1 MGGVSLV
8 LGQLGKYHLNSN
20 DKVGNLVEEDTLI
33 KYQLVISYGLLVRIF
48 TYQPTV
54 DKPIVLSTNC

>member
-1 MGGVSLV
+1 MWLY
-8 LGQLGKYHLNSN
+8 GKYVDSRQLTDYLHLLKLSETV
-20 DKVGNLVEEDTLI
+20 KEDLF

-54 DKPIVLSTNC
+54 DKTIVLSTNS